1 MAHQSLTYAME
12 NGMIASSMEPREGG
26 LLEFP
31 MEAGS
36 SESTALSANALQY
49 FQMGIAQLQ
58 SGNAALAVSALS
70 HTVEMAPSFADG
82 RVFLGIAHS
91 LSSEIYPAIDQLEKA
106 TELAPDSF
114 IAQYALSQLYFK
126 LRVVEKGYERAE
138 CALRCVSH
146 IEQRKMLTQLLREER
161 ARERNGIARPSFSK
175 PFSRPALFIAGGG
188 LCAAVLAILV
198 HLH

>member
-1 MAHQSLTYAME
+1 MMMTHKPGHERE
-12 NGMIASSMEPREGG
+12 NSMIVSSTNPGE

-31 MEAGS
+31 MELHS

-49 FQMGIAQLQ
+49 FQQGMAELQ
-58 SGNAALAVSALS
+58 NGNAALAVSALS
-70 HTVEMAPSFADG
+70 HTVAMAPAFADG

-91 LSSEIYPAIDQLEKA
+91 LSCEIYPAIDQLEKA

-126 LRVVEKGYERAE
+126 LRVVEKGYERAKS
-138 CALRCVSH
+138 ALQCVTN
-146 IEQRKMLTQLLREER
+146 IEQRKMLTQLLREEKT
-161 ARERNGIARPSFSK
+161 RERNGIARPSFNK
-175 PFSRPALFIAGGG
+175 PFSRSSLWIAGGG
-188 LCAAVLAILV
+188 LCAAVLAILL